1 MNIQSLSLPRFL
13 SLGRRRSD
21 PAPER
26 VEGIYLQEGSFG
38 GGSRGSPKAIASD
51 RKQIPA
57 ADILAA
63 MACAACDRSS
73 AGLTV
78 FIP

>member
-1 MNIQSLSLPRFL
+1 MSIHSLSLPRFL
-13 SLGRRRSD
+13 SLGRHRGD

-26 VEGIYLQEGSFG
+26 VEGIYLQERTIG
-38 GGSRGSPKAIASD
+38 GGPHGSPIVSTGES
-51 RKQIPA
+51 KQLPA
-57 ADILAA
+57 AEILAE

>member
-1 MNIQSLSLPRFL
+1 MSIHSLSLPRFL
-13 SLGRRRSD
+13 SLGRHRGG

-26 VEGIYLQEGSFG
+26 VEGIYLQEGTIG
-38 GGSRGSPKAIASD
+38 GGPHGSPKGSPVD
-51 RKQIPA
+51 RQQLPA
-57 ADILAA
+57 AEILAE
-63 MACAACDRSS
+63 MTCAACDRSS